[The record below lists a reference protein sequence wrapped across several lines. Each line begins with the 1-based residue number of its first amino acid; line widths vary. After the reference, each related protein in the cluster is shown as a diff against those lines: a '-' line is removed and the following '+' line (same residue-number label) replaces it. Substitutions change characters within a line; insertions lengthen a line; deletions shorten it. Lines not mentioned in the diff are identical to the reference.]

1 MTAKSDIE
9 AIKNQ
14 ADLSDTERIWK
25 AIEHLA
31 QKVDDAPDEA
41 GRRINNH
48 FRGL

>member
-14 ADLSDTERIWK
+14 ADLSDAERIWK

-31 QKVDDAPDEA
+31 EKIDATPDEI
-41 GRRINNH
+41 GRLMS
-48 FRGL
+48 RGMR